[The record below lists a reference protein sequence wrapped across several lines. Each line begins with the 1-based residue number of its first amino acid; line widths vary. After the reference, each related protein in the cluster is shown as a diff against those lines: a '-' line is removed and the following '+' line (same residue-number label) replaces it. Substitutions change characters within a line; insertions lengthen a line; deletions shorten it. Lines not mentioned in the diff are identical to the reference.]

1 MSIASIDTGAER
13 CQKKK
18 SETDLPAKGLS
29 RRGYYFDRRR
39 FRARRVVCA
48 PVRGMI
54 VYVRHVHKYARR
66 PPTLSSLF
74 VVSTSRK
81 RDYQSYFVRRTR
93 RRSIMGGGG
102 PVRYYRRLIDVV
114 QTCIVPYVYTRVI
127 FSPDIYAVVCRH
139 GASCV

>member
-1 MSIASIDTGAER
+1 MRIDTYIVDRNDRIYVRVEDVDRVDRYRGGTLS
-13 CQKKK
+13 KKK
-18 SETDLPAKGLS
+18 NETDLPAKGLS

-66 PPTLSSLF
+66 PPTLSTLF

-102 PVRYYRRLIDVV
+102 PGSIL
-114 QTCIVPYVYTRVI
+114 
-127 FSPDIYAVVCRH
+127 
-139 GASCV
+139 